1 MIPDFRAHFNAQ
13 FSDAKYQA
21 FLRALD
27 DAAGTKID
35 FRVCETPVF
44 LPKVL
49 LQEMQQSAMEIIG
62 QLNTPDYF
70 RESERAVP
78 ELYRVPNEDAHPLFV
93 QVDFAITRD
102 ENGKLA
108 PKLIELQGFPSLY
121 GFQIVLTQTFQRAY
135 NLSHLEYL
143 LNGITF
149 ERYLD
154 LLKQALLGKHDPENV
169 VLMEIDPEKQKT
181 ACDFVCTERFT
192 GVKPVNITA
201 IKKRGKR
208 LFYFESGREVPIH
221 RIYNRVIVDEFIKK
235 NIACD
240 FDFRDELEV
249 EWAGHPNWY
258 FRLSKFSLP
267 YLRHP
272 AVPRAH
278 FLDQL
283 ARYPQPRG
291 NGVTQTA
298 RLEEPWGPLENY
310 VLKPLFSF
318 AGSGVKI
325 DITTAD
331 LDAIP
336 PADRPFHLLQE
347 KIEYG
352 PVIKTPDAASKVEVR
367 MMFLWL
373 DEPMPVTTLARLSQ
387 GKMLG
392 VDFNKNKTWVG
403 ASCCL
408 FER

>member
-1 MIPDFRAHFNAQ
+1 MIPSLRVQFNAQ
-13 FSDAKYQA
+13 YTDAKYQA

-27 DAAGTKID
+27 DATGSKID

-44 LPKVL
+44 LPKKL

-121 GFQIVLTQTFQRAY
+121 GFQIVLTQTYQRMFD
-135 NLSHLEYL
+135 LSHLDFL
-143 LNGITF
+143 LGGITK
-149 ERYLD
+149 ERYVD
-154 LLKQALLGKHDPENV
+154 LLKRALLGKHDPENV
-169 VLMEIDPEKQKT
+169 ILMEIDPEKQKT

-192 GVKPVNITA
+192 GVRPVNITE
-201 IKKRGKR
+201 IKKRGKK
-208 LFYFESGREVPIH
+208 LFYIKNDREIPIQ
-221 RIYNRVIVDEFIKK
+221 RIYNRVIVDEFVKK

-258 FRLSKFSLP
+258 FRMSKFSLP

-283 ARYPQPRG
+283 ERYPQP
-291 NGVTQTA
+291 
-298 RLEEPWGPLENY
+298 LENY
-310 VLKPLFSF
+310 ILKPLFSF

-325 DITTAD
+325 DITSAD
-331 LDAIP
+331 LDAIS

-373 DEPMPVTTLARLSQ
+373 DEPTPVTTLARLSQ

>member
-1 MIPDFRAHFNAQ
+1 MIPSLREQYNAQ
-13 FSDAKYQA
+13 FTEAKYQA

-27 DAAGTKID
+27 EAAGTKID

-49 LQEMQQSAMEIIG
+49 LQEMQQAAVEIIG

-70 RESERAVP
+70 RESGRAVP

-102 ENGKLA
+102 ENGKPA

-121 GFQIVLTQTFQRAY
+121 GFQIVLTQTFQRMFD
-135 NLSHLEYL
+135 LSHLEFL
-143 LNGITF
+143 LGGITK
-149 ERYLD
+149 ERYVD
-154 LLKQALLGKHDPENV
+154 LLKRALLGKHDPENV
-169 VLMEIDPEKQKT
+169 ILMEIDPEKQKT

-192 GVKPVNITA
+192 GVKPVNITE
-201 IKKRGKR
+201 IKKRGKK
-208 LFYFESGREVPIH
+208 LFYLKNGKETPIH
-221 RIYNRVIVDEFIKK
+221 RVYNRVIVDEFIKK

-258 FRLSKFSLP
+258 FRMSKYSLP

-272 AVPRAH
+272 AVPRAY

-283 ARYPQPRG
+283 ERYPQ
-291 NGVTQTA
+291 
-298 RLEEPWGPLENY
+298 PLENY

-318 AGSGVKI
+318 AGSGIKI
-325 DITTAD
+325 DVTPAD
-331 LDAIP
+331 LDAIL
-336 PADRPFHLLQE
+336 AVDRPFHLLQE

-373 DEPMPVTTLARLSQ
+373 NKSRPVGVTTLARLSQ

-392 VDFNKNKTWVG
+392 VDFNKNRTWVG

>member
-1 MIPDFRAHFNAQ
+1 MIPSFRQQYNAQ
-13 FSDAKYQA
+13 FNGAKYQA

-27 DAAGTKID
+27 EAAGTKID

-44 LPKVL
+44 LPKAL
-49 LQEMQQSAMEIIG
+49 LHEMQQAAMEIIG

-70 RESERAVP
+70 RESEKAVP
-78 ELYRVPNEDAHPLFV
+78 ELYRVPNEDTHPLFV

-102 ENGKLA
+102 ENGKPA

-121 GFQIVLTQTFQRAY
+121 GFQIVLTQTFQRMFD
-135 NLSHLEYL
+135 LSHLEFL
-143 LNGITF
+143 LGGITK
-149 ERYLD
+149 ERYVD
-154 LLKQALLGKHDPENV
+154 LLKRALLGKHDPENV
-169 VLMEIDPEKQKT
+169 ILMEIDPEKQKT

-192 GVKPVNITA
+192 GVKPANVTA
-201 IKKRGKR
+201 IKKRGKK
-208 LFYFESGREVPIH
+208 LFYLKNGKEIPIQ

-258 FRLSKFSLP
+258 FRMSKYSLP

-272 AVPRAH
+272 AVPRAY

-283 ARYPQPRG
+283 ARYPQ
-291 NGVTQTA
+291 
-298 RLEEPWGPLENY
+298 PLENY

-325 DITTAD
+325 DVTPAD
-331 LDAIP
+331 LDAIS

-373 DEPMPVTTLARLSQ
+373 DKPMPVTTLARLSQ

>member
-1 MIPDFRAHFNAQ
+1 MIPSLREQFNTQ
-13 FSDAKYQA
+13 FTEAKYQE
-21 FLRALD
+21 FLRALAA
-27 DAAGTKID
+27 AAGTKID

-44 LPKVL
+44 LPKSL
-49 LQEMQQSAMEIIG
+49 LREMQQAAMEIIS
-62 QLNTPDYF
+62 QLNTPDYL
-70 RESERAVP
+70 RESVRAVP

-149 ERYLD
+149 ARYVD
-154 LLKQALLGKHDPENV
+154 LLKHALLGNHDPENV

-192 GVKPVNITA
+192 GVRPVNITE
-201 IKKRGKR
+201 IKKRGKK
-208 LFYFESGREVPIH
+208 LFYLKNGKEIPIH
-221 RIYNRVIVDEFIKK
+221 RVYNRVIVDEFVKK
-235 NIACD
+235 NIACN

-258 FRLSKFSLP
+258 FRMSKFSLP
-267 YLRHP
+267 HLRHP
-272 AVPRAH
+272 AVPRAY

-283 ARYPQPRG
+283 ARYPQ
-291 NGVTQTA
+291 
-298 RLEEPWGPLENY
+298 PLENY

-325 DITTAD
+325 DVTPAD
-331 LDAIP
+331 LDAVP
-336 PADRPFHLLQE
+336 PADRPFYLLQE

-373 DEPMPVTTLARLSQ
+373 NEPVPVTTLARLSQ

>member
-1 MIPDFRAHFNAQ
+1 MIPAFREQYNAQ
-13 FSDAKYQA
+13 FTEAKYQK

-27 DAAGTKID
+27 EAAGTKID

-44 LPKVL
+44 LPKAL
-49 LQEMQQSAMEIIG
+49 LQEMQRAAMEIVG

-70 RESERAVP
+70 RESEKAVP
-78 ELYRVPNEDAHPLFV
+78 ARYRVPNEDSHPLFV
-93 QVDFAITRD
+93 QVDFAITLD
-102 ENGKLA
+102 ENGKPA

-121 GFQIVLTQTFQRAY
+121 GFQIVLTQTFQRVFD
-135 NLSHLEYL
+135 LSHLEFL
-143 LNGITF
+143 LGGITK
-149 ERYLD
+149 ERYVD
-154 LLKQALLGKHDPENV
+154 LLKRALLGKHDPENV
-169 VLMEIDPEKQKT
+169 ILMEIDPEKQKT

-192 GVKPVNITA
+192 GVRPVNITE

-208 LFYFESGREVPIH
+208 LFYFKNGKEIPIH

-235 NIACD
+235 DIACD

-258 FRLSKFSLP
+258 FRMSKFSLP
-267 YLRHP
+267 HLRHP
-272 AVPRAH
+272 AVPRAY

-283 ARYPQPRG
+283 ERYPQ
-291 NGVTQTA
+291 
-298 RLEEPWGPLENY
+298 PLENY

-325 DITTAD
+325 DITPAD
-331 LDAIP
+331 LDAIL

-373 DEPMPVTTLARLSQ
+373 NKSRPVGVTTLARLSQ

>member
-1 MIPDFRAHFNAQ
+1 MIPSLRAQFNAQ
-13 FSDAKYQA
+13 FTEAKYLE
-21 FLRALD
+21 FLRALAA
-27 DAAGTKID
+27 AAGTKID

-44 LPKVL
+44 LPKAL
-49 LQEMQQSAMEIIG
+49 LQEMQQAAREIIG

-78 ELYRVPNEDAHPLFV
+78 ALYRVPNEDSHPLFV

-102 ENGKLA
+102 ENGNLA

-121 GFQIVLTQTFQRAY
+121 GFQIVLTQTYQRMFD
-135 NLSHLEYL
+135 LSHLEFL
-143 LNGITF
+143 LGGITKQ
-149 ERYLD
+149 RYVD
-154 LLKQALLGKHDPENV
+154 LLKYALLGKHDPENV

-181 ACDFVCTERFT
+181 ACDFVCTEKFT
-192 GVKPVNITA
+192 GVKPVNITE
-201 IKKRGKR
+201 IKKRGKK
-208 LFYFESGREVPIH
+208 LFYLKNGKEIPIH
-221 RIYNRVIVDEFIKK
+221 RVYNRVIVDEFIKK

-258 FRLSKFSLP
+258 FRMSKFSLP
-267 YLRHP
+267 YLHHP
-272 AVPRAH
+272 AVPRAY

-283 ARYPQPRG
+283 ERYPQ
-291 NGVTQTA
+291 
-298 RLEEPWGPLENY
+298 PLENY

-318 AGSGVKI
+318 AGGGVKI
-325 DITTAD
+325 DVTPAD

-373 DEPMPVTTLARLSQ
+373 NEPLPVTTLARLSQ

-408 FER
+408 FEP

>member
-1 MIPDFRAHFNAQ
+1 MIPSFRAQFNAQ
-13 FSDAKYQA
+13 FTEAKYQE

-44 LPKVL
+44 LPKEL
-49 LQEMQQSAMEIIG
+49 LQEMQQAAMEIIG
-62 QLNTPDYF
+62 QLNTPEYF
-70 RESERAVP
+70 HESQRAVP
-78 ELYRVPNEDAHPLFV
+78 ARYRVPNEDSHPLFV
-93 QVDFAITRD
+93 QVDFAITLD
-102 ENGKLA
+102 ENGEPA

-121 GFQIVLTQTFQRAY
+121 GFQIVLTQAFQRAY
-135 NLSHLEYL
+135 NLSNLEYL

-149 ERYLD
+149 ERYVD
-154 LLKQALLGKHDPENV
+154 LLKQALLGQHDPENV
-169 VLMEIDPEKQKT
+169 ILMEIDPEKQKT
-181 ACDFVCTERFT
+181 ACDFVCTEKFT
-192 GVKPVNITA
+192 GVKPVNITE
-201 IKKRGKR
+201 IKKGGRK
-208 LFYFESGREVPIH
+208 LFYLKNGREIPIH

-258 FRLSKFSLP
+258 FRMSKFSLP

-272 AVPRAH
+272 TVPRAY

-283 ARYPQPRG
+283 ERYSQ
-291 NGVTQTA
+291 
-298 RLEEPWGPLENY
+298 PLENY

-325 DITTAD
+325 DVTPAD
-331 LDAIP
+331 LEAIP
-336 PADRPFHLLQE
+336 PAGRPFHLLQE

-373 DEPMPVTTLARLSQ
+373 NKPMPVTTLARLSQ

>member
-1 MIPDFRAHFNAQ
+1 MIPSFRAQFNAQ
-13 FSDAKYQA
+13 FTEAKYQA

-44 LPKVL
+44 LPKAL
-49 LQEMQQSAMEIIG
+49 LQELQQAAMEIIG
-62 QLNTPDYF
+62 QLNTPEYL
-70 RESERAVP
+70 RESGKAVP
-78 ELYRVPNEDAHPLFV
+78 ERYRVPNEDSHPLFV
-93 QVDFAITRD
+93 QVDFAVTLD

-121 GFQIVLTQTFQRAY
+121 GFQIVLTQTFQRMFD
-135 NLSHLEYL
+135 LSHLEFL
-143 LNGITF
+143 LGGITKQ
-149 ERYLD
+149 RYVD
-154 LLKQALLGKHDPENV
+154 LLKRALLGKHDPENV
-169 VLMEIDPEKQKT
+169 ILMEIDPEKQKT

-192 GVKPVNITA
+192 GVKPVNITE
-201 IKKRGKR
+201 IKKRGKK
-208 LFYFESGREVPIH
+208 LFYLKNAKETPIH
-221 RIYNRVIVDEFIKK
+221 RVYNRVIVDEFIKK

-240 FDFRDELEV
+240 FDFCDELEV

-258 FRLSKFSLP
+258 FRMSKFSLP
-267 YLRHP
+267 HLRHP
-272 AVPRAH
+272 AVPRAY

-283 ARYPQPRG
+283 ERYPQ
-291 NGVTQTA
+291 
-298 RLEEPWGPLENY
+298 PLENY

-325 DITTAD
+325 DVTPAD
-331 LDAIP
+331 LDAIS

-373 DEPMPVTTLARLSQ
+373 DKPMPVTTLARLSQ

>member
-1 MIPDFRAHFNAQ
+1 M
-13 FSDAKYQA
+13 
-21 FLRALD
+21 
-27 DAAGTKID
+27 
-35 FRVCETPVF
+35 
-44 LPKVL
+44 
-49 LQEMQQSAMEIIG
+49 
-62 QLNTPDYF
+62 
-70 RESERAVP
+70 
-78 ELYRVPNEDAHPLFV
+78 

-149 ERYLD
+149 DRYVS
-154 LLKQALLGKHDPENV
+154 LLKQALLGQHDPENV
-169 VLMEIDPEKQKT
+169 VLMEIEPEKQKT
-181 ACDFVCTERFT
+181 ACDFVCTEKFT
-192 GVKPVNITA
+192 GVKPVNITE
-201 IKKRGKR
+201 IKKRGRK
-208 LFYFESGREVPIH
+208 LFYRKNGKEIPIH

-258 FRLSKFSLP
+258 FRISKFSLP

-272 AVPRAH
+272 AVPRAY
-278 FLDQL
+278 FFDQL
-283 ARYPQPRG
+283 ERYPQ
-291 NGVTQTA
+291 
-298 RLEEPWGPLENY
+298 PLENY

-325 DITTAD
+325 DVTPAD
-331 LDAIP
+331 LDAISP
-336 PADRPFHLLQE
+336 TDRPFHLLQE

-373 DEPMPVTTLARLSQ
+373 NEPLPVTTLARLSQ